1 MEEINRIRELR
12 SLLHRYAIEYYRN
25 DAPSVPDYEYDRLME
40 ELRALEEKHPEVF
53 DPNSPSQRV
62 GAGPV
67 DGFDKVVHE
76 HPMLSMDNS
85 YNFDD
90 LKDFARRVES
100 EAGKQEYEVELK
112 IDGLGI
118 CLTYENGRFVS
129 GVTRGDGITGED
141 VSSNVRTIRSIPM
154 EIPFTGRIE
163 IRGEVY
169 MPKESLARIN
179 AAQREKG
186 LPEFANCRNA
196 AAGSIRQLDP
206 RIAASRG
213 LSAFWYHV
221 PDAINYVK
229 TQKEALDLLD
239 SWGLITNPVRVVL
252 PDMDAVW
259 AYIETIAEKRPSLP
273 YDIDGMVIK
282 VNDLET
288 QRRLGNTARAPRWEI
303 AYKFPP
309 EEVVTTVEDIL
320 ITVGRTGRV
329 TPTAKLTPVRVA
341 GSIITY
347 STLHNEDM
355 IREKDVRIGDSVVIR
370 KAGDVIP
377 EVIRVIKERRKGTEK
392 EFRYP
397 EFCPVCHERIIRLP
411 GESDYYCTNT
421 DCPSRI
427 VESIIHF
434 ASRDAMDIEGLGDK
448 TVQMF
453 HDAGLLERLE
463 DIYELDKKT
472 QELLKLEKMG
482 EKSVANLIEAVYRS
496 KKQPFHRL
504 LNGLGIRHVGEKA
517 AKVIASY
524 YPSLEDLE
532 NASKE
537 DLTNIPD
544 IGEATAESITAFF
557 RDEKN
562 KAMLESLKAH
572 GVNPK
577 ETVEKK
583 ETSGSPFAGLTVVLT
598 GSLTNYSRK
607 EAGELLE
614 HYGAKVT
621 GSVSKATDLVV
632 YGEAAGSKLTKA
644 NALGIRTMNE
654 EEFEEIIKELE

>member
-1 MEEINRIRELR
+1 
-12 SLLHRYAIEYYRN
+12 
-25 DAPSVPDYEYDRLME
+25 
-40 ELRALEEKHPEVF
+40 
-53 DPNSPSQRV
+53 
-62 GAGPV
+62 
-67 DGFDKVVHE
+67 
-76 HPMLSMDNS
+76 
-85 YNFDD
+85 
-90 LKDFARRVES
+90 
-100 EAGKQEYEVELK
+100 
-112 IDGLGI
+112 
-118 CLTYENGRFVS
+118 
-129 GVTRGDGITGED
+129 
-141 VSSNVRTIRSIPM
+141 
-154 EIPFTGRIE
+154 
-163 IRGEVY
+163 
-169 MPKESLARIN
+169 
-179 AAQREKG
+179 
-186 LPEFANCRNA
+186 
-196 AAGSIRQLDP
+196 
-206 RIAASRG
+206 
-213 LSAFWYHV
+213 
-221 PDAINYVK
+221 
-229 TQKEALDLLD
+229 
-239 SWGLITNPVRVVL
+239 
-252 PDMDAVW
+252 
-259 AYIETIAEKRPSLP
+259 
-273 YDIDGMVIK
+273 
-282 VNDLET
+282 
-288 QRRLGNTARAPRWEI
+288 
-303 AYKFPP
+303 
-309 EEVVTTVEDIL
+309 
-320 ITVGRTGRV
+320 
-329 TPTAKLTPVRVA
+329 
-341 GSIITY
+341 
-347 STLHNEDM
+347 M

-537 DLTNIPD
+537 DLTSIPD

>member
-1 MEEINRIRELR
+1 
-12 SLLHRYAIEYYRN
+12 
-25 DAPSVPDYEYDRLME
+25 
-40 ELRALEEKHPEVF
+40 
-53 DPNSPSQRV
+53 
-62 GAGPV
+62 
-67 DGFDKVVHE
+67 
-76 HPMLSMDNS
+76 
-85 YNFDD
+85 
-90 LKDFARRVES
+90 
-100 EAGKQEYEVELK
+100 
-112 IDGLGI
+112 
-118 CLTYENGRFVS
+118 
-129 GVTRGDGITGED
+129 
-141 VSSNVRTIRSIPM
+141 
-154 EIPFTGRIE
+154 
-163 IRGEVY
+163 
-169 MPKESLARIN
+169 
-179 AAQREKG
+179 
-186 LPEFANCRNA
+186 
-196 AAGSIRQLDP
+196 
-206 RIAASRG
+206 
-213 LSAFWYHV
+213 
-221 PDAINYVK
+221 
-229 TQKEALDLLD
+229 
-239 SWGLITNPVRVVL
+239 
-252 PDMDAVW
+252 
-259 AYIETIAEKRPSLP
+259 
-273 YDIDGMVIK
+273 MVIK

-496 KKQPFHRL
+496 KNQPFHRL

-517 AKVIASY
+517 AKVIA
-524 YPSLEDLE
+524 L
-532 NASKE
+532 A
-537 DLTNIPD
+537 
-544 IGEATAESITAFF
+544 AFF
-557 RDEKN
+557 QYKLFR
-562 KAMLESLKAH
+562 SFSSW
-572 GVNPK
+572 
-577 ETVEKK
+577 
-583 ETSGSPFAGLTVVLT
+583 TSREIGSPTTL
-598 GSLTNYSRK
+598 
-607 EAGELLE
+607 
-614 HYGAKVT
+614 
-621 GSVSKATDLVV
+621 
-632 YGEAAGSKLTKA
+632 
-644 NALGIRTMNE
+644 
-654 EEFEEIIKELE
+654 

>member
-1 MEEINRIRELR
+1 MDVLQRITELR
-12 SLLHRYAIEYYRN
+12 KLLHKYSVEYYRN
-25 DAPSVPDYEYDRLME
+25 DAPSVPDYEYDMLME
-40 ELRALEEKHPEVF
+40 ELRKLEDEHPEYD
-53 DPNSPSQRV
+53 DPNSPSKRV

-67 DGFDKVVHE
+67 EGFSKVVHA

-85 YNFDD
+85 YNFND

-100 EAGKQEYEVELK
+100 EAGPQEYEVELK

-154 EIPFTGRIE
+154 EIPFAGRIE

-169 MPKESLARIN
+169 MPKSSLERIN
-179 AAQREKG
+179 AQQREKG

-221 PDAINYVK
+221 PDASMYVK
-229 TQKEALDLLD
+229 TQKEALDMLD
-239 SWGLITNPVRVVL
+239 EWGLITNPVRTVL
-252 PDMDAVW
+252 PDMDHVW
-259 AYIETIAEKRPSLP
+259 EYIEKIAAMRPDLP

-282 VNDLET
+282 VNDLNT
-288 QRRLGNTARAPRWEI
+288 QARLGNTARAPRWEI

-341 GSIITY
+341 GSLISY

-397 EFCPVCHERIIRLP
+397 EYCPVCHERIIRLP

-434 ASRDAMDIEGLGDK
+434 ASRDAMDIEGLGEK

-453 HDAGLLERLE
+453 HDAGILERLE
-463 DIYELDKKT
+463 DIYHLDEHTDELM
-472 QELLKLEKMG
+472 KLDKMG
-482 EKSVANLIEAVYRS
+482 EKSVANLIQAVYNS

-517 AKVIASY
+517 AKVISSY
-524 YPSLEDLE
+524 YPSLDDLM

-537 DLTNIPD
+537 DLTVIPD
-544 IGEATAESITAFF
+544 VGEATAESITAFF
-557 RDEKN
+557 ADEKN
-562 KAMLESLKAH
+562 ISMIESLKAC

-577 ETVEKK
+577 EVKEEKQT
-583 ETSGSPFAGLTVVLT
+583 EGSPFAGLTVVLT
-598 GSLTNYSRK
+598 GSLANYSRK
-607 EAGELLE
+607 EAGDLLE
-614 HYGAKVT
+614 KHGAKVT
-621 GSVSKATDLVV
+621 GSVSKSTDLVI

-644 NALGIRTMNE
+644 QTLGIRTMTE
-654 EEFEEIIKELE
+654 DEFEDILKDL

>member
-1 MEEINRIRELR
+1 MDVLQRITELR
-12 SLLHRYAIEYYRN
+12 KLLHKYAVEYYRN
-25 DAPSVPDYEYDRLME
+25 DAPSVPDYEYDMLME
-40 ELRALEEKHPEVF
+40 ELRKLEDEHPEYD
-53 DPNSPSQRV
+53 DPNSPSKRV

-67 DGFDKVVHE
+67 DGFSKVVHA

-85 YNFDD
+85 YNFND

-100 EAGKQEYEVELK
+100 EAGPQEYEVELK

-154 EIPFTGRIE
+154 EIPFAGRIE

-169 MPKESLARIN
+169 MPKSSLERIN
-179 AAQREKG
+179 AQQREKG

-221 PDAINYVK
+221 PDASLYVK
-229 TQKEALDLLD
+229 TQKDALDMLD
-239 SWGLITNPVRVVL
+239 RWGLITNPIRTVL
-252 PDMDAVW
+252 PDMDHVW
-259 AYIETIAEKRPSLP
+259 EYIEKIAAMRPDLP

-282 VNDLET
+282 VNDLNT
-288 QRRLGNTARAPRWEI
+288 QARLGNTARAPRWEI

-341 GSIITY
+341 GSLISY

-397 EFCPVCHERIIRLP
+397 EYCPVCHERIIRLP

-434 ASRDAMDIEGLGDK
+434 ASRDAMDIEGLGEK

-453 HDAGLLERLE
+453 HDAGILERLE
-463 DIYELDKKT
+463 DIYHLDEHTDELM
-472 QELLKLEKMG
+472 KLDKMG
-482 EKSVANLIEAVYRS
+482 EKSVANLIQAVYNS

-517 AKVIASY
+517 AKVISSY
-524 YPSLEDLE
+524 YPSLDDLM

-537 DLTNIPD
+537 DLTVIPD
-544 IGEATAESITAFF
+544 VGEATAESITAFF
-557 RDEKN
+557 ADEKN
-562 KAMLESLKAH
+562 ISMIESLKAC

-577 ETVEKK
+577 EVKEEKQT
-583 ETSGSPFAGLTVVLT
+583 EGSPFAGLTVVLT
-598 GSLTNYSRK
+598 GSLANYSRK
-607 EAGELLE
+607 EAGDLLE
-614 HYGAKVT
+614 KHGAKVT
-621 GSVSKATDLVV
+621 GSVSKSTDLVI

-644 NALGIRTMNE
+644 QALGIRTMTE
-654 EEFEEIIKELE
+654 DEFEDIVKDL